1 MAPSPSTL
9 ALLLAAAALTAAAAA
24 EPPLDALLVEQLIWE
39 SRAFVEAQD
48 RYGALHG
55 LFDRMSTGVEHRLMT
70 VQREFDTQA
79 AHLLSWEDRA
89 AEKLAR
95 AELAMATLVARVRAT
110 TVGGGA
116 GGGLALVG
124 AWVWAFV
131 ALAVVLAGLGVQYYL
146 LRGAVK
152 QAQRAGPLLGG
163 FGSGGGGGGGGAKHH
178 WV

>member
-1 MAPSPSTL
+1 MRP
-9 ALLLAAAALTAAAAA
+9 AA
-24 EPPLDALLVEQLIWE
+24 EPLDPLFVEQLIWE
-39 SRAFVEAQD
+39 SRVFHDAQD

-55 LFDRMSTGVEHRLMT
+55 LFDRMASSIEGRLST

-79 AHLLSWEDRA
+79 GHLLSWEDRA

-95 AELAMATLVARVRAT
+95 AELAMSTLVVQVRAV
-110 TVGGGA
+110 TVGGA
-116 GGGLALVG
+116 GLGVVA
-124 AWVWAFV
+124 AWSWAFV
-131 ALAVVLAGLGVQYYL
+131 AMAAVLAGLGVQYYL

-163 FGSGGGGGGGGAKHH
+163 FGSAGGGGAKHH